1 MARREELSV
10 ELDNVTESL
19 GTLTVAGPRARQLMA
34 RLCDQDTSGSYNN
47 YISTIYRHIY
57 CVSADTMDSWKFLD
71 ARKVEV
77 GGVPC
82 LAVRISYT
90 GELGWELYPAMAD
103 MKQLY
108 RSVLALCRYLYYIN
122 TTLCSAIMGAGADLG
137 IGHAGTRVINT
148 LRIEKGEEEASVL

>member
-1 MARREELSV
+1 
-10 ELDNVTESL
+10 
-19 GTLTVAGPRARQLMA
+19 
-34 RLCDQDTSGSYNN
+34 
-47 YISTIYRHIY
+47 
-57 CVSADTMDSWKFLD
+57 MDSWKFLD
-71 ARKVEV
+71 ARRVEV

-90 GELGWELYPAMAD
+90 GELGWELYPAMDD

-108 RSVLALCRYLYYIN
+108 RWVLALCRYLYYIN